1 MGTGDY
7 SVGTWEQS
15 VTVGTWG
22 RRQSGGATACS
33 GYMKAGGLIHVHG
46 GLIHVHE
53 AGGAATYSG

>member
-22 RRQSGGATACS
+22 RGQSGGPTACS
-33 GYMKAGGLIHVHG
+33 GYMKAGGPIHVHG
-46 GLIHVHE
+46 
-53 AGGAATYSG
+53 AGVAATYSG

>member
-22 RRQSGGATACS
+22 RGQSGGPTACS
-33 GYMKAGGLIHVHG
+33 GYMKAIHVHG
-46 GLIHVHE
+46 